1 MLKTTIQEKRP
12 KRILLSGVFG
22 PFGVDDAYGRKENI
36 MELFHNQVT
45 KAQEMGSWRF
55 QHRSFGLYF
64 LAANIHADVT
74 ILDFPSRKRFM
85 RELEKGYDVVGISFI
100 TPNFIKAKEMT
111 RLTRKISPAS
121 TILIG
126 GHGAA
131 IDGVEHLLDCDHVIK
146 GEGIRWLRSY
156 LGEDPDA
163 PFVHPTLSIADRQSA
178 FGVPFP
184 GVGANLLV
192 PGVGCV
198 NGCKF
203 CSTTHFFGRTYT
215 AFLSTGKQI
224 FETAKRIADERGIDE
239 FFIMDENFLKDRQR
253 AQELLAEM
261 ERHGRYFTFHIFSSA
276 ETIMAFGVDNL
287 VRLGVNFVWIGF
299 EASSSKGNF
308 EKNEGIDPK
317 GLTQELRDRG
327 IIVLAS
333 GILCQ
338 EHHTRENIQTDIDFM
353 VALEADLV
361 QFMLLTPLP
370 VTALYQDHKERG
382 LLREDLPFEE
392 WHGQKYLTYR
402 HPEFPGNS
410 AEKCLMAAFRKD
422 YEVNSSSMYRIVETV
437 FRGYRHLAGLSRRD
451 ACLKT
456 RMEQFRRRT
465 LEYATILPLV
475 ARYAVN
481 KTEHQRATALDRQI
495 SELFGRPAVQERLR
509 RIAIRALALRWKVR
523 CRLLGDRIQP
533 STIVSRFGPGAKKAA
548 TVWGRMVPSP
558 KAIGA
563 LASYLPQPFRKW
575 AHQVRL
581 LKLSAFRPR
590 STI

>member
-1 MLKTTIQEKRP
+1 MLKATIEEKRP
-12 KRILLSGVFG
+12 KRILLSSVFG

-55 QHRSFGLYF
+55 QQRSFGLYF
-64 LAANIHADVT
+64 LAANIKADVT
-74 ILDFPSRKRFM
+74 VLDFPSRKRFM
-85 RELEKGYDVVGISFI
+85 EELKKGYDVVGISFI
-100 TPNFIKAKEMT
+100 TPNFVKAKEMT
-111 RLTRKISPAS
+111 GLTRQISPES
-121 TILIG
+121 TIVVG

-131 IDGVEHLLDCDHVIK
+131 IDGVEHLLDCDHVVK
-146 GEGIRWLRSY
+146 GEGIRWLRSF

-163 PFVHPTLSIADRQSA
+163 PFVHPTLPIAERQAA

-184 GVGANLLV
+184 GVAANLLV

-203 CSTTHFFGRTYT
+203 CSTTHFFGRKYT
-215 AFLSTGKQI
+215 AYLATGKEL
-224 FETAKRIADERGIDE
+224 FETAQRIADERGIDE
-239 FFIMDENFLKDRQR
+239 FFVLDENFLKERQR
-253 AQELLAEM
+253 AQDLLAEM

-276 ETIMAFGVDNL
+276 EAIMAFGVDNM

-338 EHHTRENIQTDIDFM
+338 EHHTRENIQTDIDFL
-353 VALEADLV
+353 VGLEADMV
-361 QFMLLTPLP
+361 QFMLLMPLP
-370 VTALYQDHKERG
+370 VTALYRDHERRG
-382 LLREDLPFEE
+382 LLRRDLPFEE
-392 WHGQKYLTYR
+392 WHGQKYLAYH
-402 HPEFPGNS
+402 HPEFPDDT
-410 AEKCLMAAFRKD
+410 AEKFLIAAFRQD
-422 YEVNSSSMYRIVETV
+422 YEVNSSSMYRVVETMN
-437 FRGYRHLAGLSRRD
+437 RGYGHLAALPGRD
-451 ACLKT
+451 ACLEA

-475 ARYAVN
+475 VRYAVN
-481 KTEHQRATALDRQI
+481 ETERQRATALDRQI

-509 RIAIRALALRWKVR
+509 RIAMQVLALRWKLR

-533 STIVSRFGPGAKKAA
+533 STIVTRYGPGSKKAA
-548 TVWGRMVPSP
+548 TIWSRMVPSP

-563 LASYLPQPFRKW
+563 LASYLPQPFRACCANLGTSLNKRIW
-575 AHQVRL
+575 GRL
-581 LKLSAFRPR
+581 
-590 STI
+590 

>member
-1 MLKTTIQEKRP
+1 MSEFRVQDKGPQRV
-12 KRILLSGVFG
+12 LLSGVFG

-55 QHRSFGLYF
+55 QQRSFGLYF
-64 LAANIHADVT
+64 LAANIKADVT
-74 ILDFPSRKRFM
+74 VLDFPSRKRFM
-85 RELEKGYDVVGISFI
+85 EELKKGYDVVGISFI
-100 TPNFIKAKEMT
+100 TPNFVKAKEMT
-111 RLTRKISPAS
+111 GLTRQISPES
-121 TILIG
+121 TIVIG

-131 IDGVEHLLDCDHVIK
+131 IDGVEHLLDCDHVVK
-146 GEGIRWLRSY
+146 GEGIRWLRSF

-163 PFVHPTLSIADRQSA
+163 PFVHPTLPIAERQAA

-203 CSTTHFFGRTYT
+203 CSTTHFFGRKYT
-215 AFLSTGKQI
+215 AYLPTGKEL
-224 FETAKRIADERGIDE
+224 FETARRIADERGIDE
-239 FFIMDENFLKDRQR
+239 FSVMDENFLKDRQR
-253 AQELLAEM
+253 AQDLLAEM

-276 ETIMAFGVDNL
+276 EAIMAFGVDNM
-287 VRLGVNFVWIGF
+287 VRLGVTFVWIGF

-338 EHHTRENIQTDIDFM
+338 EHHTQENIQTDIDFL
-353 VALEADLV
+353 VGLEADMV
-361 QFMLLTPLP
+361 QFMLLMPLP
-370 VTALYQDHKERG
+370 VTALYRDHERRG
-382 LLREDLPFEE
+382 LLRRDLPFEE
-392 WHGQKYLTYR
+392 WHGQKYLAYH
-402 HPEFPGNS
+402 HPEFPGNT
-410 AEKCLMAAFRKD
+410 AEKFLIAAFRQD
-422 YEVNSSSMYRIVETV
+422 YEVNSSSMYRVVETV
-437 FRGYRHLAGLSRRD
+437 NRGYGHLAALPGRD
-451 ACLKT
+451 ACLEA

-475 ARYAVN
+475 VRYAVN
-481 KTEHQRATALDRQI
+481 ETERQRATALDRQI

-509 RIAIRALALRWKVR
+509 RIAMQVLALRWKLR

-533 STIVSRFGPGAKKAA
+533 STIVTRYGPGAKKAA
-548 TVWGRMVPSP
+548 TIWSRMVPSP

-563 LASYLPQPFRKW
+563 LASYLPQPFRACCANLGTSLNKRIW
-575 AHQVRL
+575 GRL
-581 LKLSAFRPR
+581 
-590 STI
+590 

>member
-1 MLKTTIQEKRP
+1 MSEFRVQDKGPQRV
-12 KRILLSGVFG
+12 LLSGVFG

-55 QHRSFGLYF
+55 KQRSFGLYF
-64 LAANIHADVT
+64 LAANIKADVT
-74 ILDFPSRKRFM
+74 VLDFPSRKRFM
-85 RELEKGYDVVGISFI
+85 EELKKGYDVVGISFI
-100 TPNFIKAKEMT
+100 TPNFVKAKEMT
-111 RLTRKISPAS
+111 GLTRQISPES
-121 TILIG
+121 TIVVG

-131 IDGVEHLLDCDHVIK
+131 IDGVEHLLDCDHVVK
-146 GEGIRWLRSY
+146 GEGIRWLRSF

-163 PFVHPTLSIADRQSA
+163 PFVHPTLPIAERQAA

-184 GVGANLLV
+184 GVAANLLV

-203 CSTTHFFGRTYT
+203 CSTTHFFGRKYT
-215 AFLSTGKQI
+215 AYLATGKELFQ
-224 FETAKRIADERGIDE
+224 TAQRIADERGIDE
-239 FFIMDENFLKDRQR
+239 FFVLDENFLKERQR
-253 AQELLAEM
+253 AQDLLAEM

-276 ETIMAFGVDNL
+276 EAIMAFGVDNM

-338 EHHTRENIQTDIDFM
+338 EHHTRENIQTDIDFL
-353 VALEADLV
+353 VGLEADMV

-370 VTALYQDHKERG
+370 VTALYRDHERRG
-382 LLREDLPFEE
+382 LLRRDLPFEE
-392 WHGQKYLTYR
+392 WHGQKYLAYH
-402 HPEFPGNS
+402 HPEFPGNT
-410 AEKCLMAAFRKD
+410 AEKFLMAAFRQD
-422 YEVNSSSMYRIVETV
+422 YEVNSSSMYRVVETV
-437 FRGYRHLAGLSRRD
+437 FRGYGHLAALPGRD
-451 ACLKT
+451 ACLEA

-475 ARYAVN
+475 VRYAVN
-481 KTEHQRATALDRQI
+481 ETERQRATALDRQI

-509 RIAIRALALRWKVR
+509 RIAIQVLALRWKLR

-533 STIVSRFGPGAKKAA
+533 STIVTRYGPGAKKAA
-548 TVWGRMVPSP
+548 TIWSRMVPSP

-563 LASYLPQPFRKW
+563 LASYLPQPFRACCANLGTSLNKRIW
-575 AHQVRL
+575 GRL
-581 LKLSAFRPR
+581 
-590 STI
+590 

>member
-1 MLKTTIQEKRP
+1 
-12 KRILLSGVFG
+12 
-22 PFGVDDAYGRKENI
+22 
-36 MELFHNQVT
+36 
-45 KAQEMGSWRF
+45 
-55 QHRSFGLYF
+55 
-64 LAANIHADVT
+64 
-74 ILDFPSRKRFM
+74 
-85 RELEKGYDVVGISFI
+85 
-100 TPNFIKAKEMT
+100 
-111 RLTRKISPAS
+111 
-121 TILIG
+121 
-126 GHGAA
+126 
-131 IDGVEHLLDCDHVIK
+131 
-146 GEGIRWLRSY
+146 
-156 LGEDPDA
+156 
-163 PFVHPTLSIADRQSA
+163 
-178 FGVPFP
+178 
-184 GVGANLLV
+184 
-192 PGVGCV
+192 
-198 NGCKF
+198 
-203 CSTTHFFGRTYT
+203 
-215 AFLSTGKQI
+215 
-224 FETAKRIADERGIDE
+224 
-239 FFIMDENFLKDRQR
+239 
-253 AQELLAEM
+253 
-261 ERHGRYFTFHIFSSA
+261 
-276 ETIMAFGVDNL
+276 AFGVDNL